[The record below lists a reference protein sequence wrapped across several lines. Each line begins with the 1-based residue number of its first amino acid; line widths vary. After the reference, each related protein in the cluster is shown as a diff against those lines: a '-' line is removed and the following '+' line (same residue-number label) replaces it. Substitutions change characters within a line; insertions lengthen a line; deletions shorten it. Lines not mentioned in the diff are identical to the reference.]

1 MKVNP
6 ENIPKQQKK
15 ECEILLQQTPKY
27 KTEKRE
33 NGEVLMKISL
43 PHVEKESIS
52 LDLDHNLL
60 KLRALIPDPSQIT
73 ASKAPSETP
82 SFDVSLK
89 VSTEVH
95 ELKVREEGVEIGLV
109 VTDVEE
115 EEEVEEK
122 EEVKEEK
129 QETVKEEGG
138 KGNSCVVKKEYILSL
153 RIPKNINNDLLTA
166 QFEEGALFVHFPAP
180 TSDRPSRPILIQ

>member
-60 KLRALIPDPSQIT
+60 KLRALIPDSSQIT

-82 SFDVSLK
+82 SDVSFK
-89 VSTEVH
+89 VSSEVH
-95 ELKVREEGVEIGLV
+95 ELKVREEEGVEIGLV

-115 EEEVEEK
+115 EEEVEK

-153 RIPKNINNDLLTA
+153 RIPNNINKDLLTA
-166 QFEEGALFVHFPAP
+166 HFEEGALFVRFPAP